1 MSAEILD
8 QEEDLVEVQQ
18 NTEETLEQSAPD
30 PLEELSVQ
38 DTVEPPEYELP
49 EKYRGKSIQDVVE
62 MHQSAESMIGKQSS
76 EVGELRQFVDGYIKG
91 QLNNDPQAVEE
102 AEEEET
108 DFFED
113 PQKAINKAIENH
125 PSVIAAERQARTAQ
139 TQSAMAQLQEK
150 HSDMAEIAADPAF
163 TKWVQSSKVRQELYE
178 RADKNYDTDSA
189 DELFSN
195 FKAQRAVAVQ
205 TINAERQSRS
215 SQVKAA
221 STGSAQGSANT
232 RVGGKVY
239 RRSDLIK
246 LMVSD
251 PSRYEA
257 LSDEILRAYSEGRV
271 K

>member
-1 MSAEILD
+1 
-8 QEEDLVEVQQ
+8 
-18 NTEETLEQSAPD
+18 
-30 PLEELSVQ
+30 
-38 DTVEPPEYELP
+38 
-49 EKYRGKSIQDVVE
+49 
-62 MHQSAESMIGKQSS
+62 
-76 EVGELRQFVDGYIKG
+76 
-91 QLNNDPQAVEE
+91 
-102 AEEEET
+102 
-108 DFFED
+108 
-113 PQKAINKAIENH
+113 
-125 PSVIAAERQARTAQ
+125 
-139 TQSAMAQLQEK
+139 
-150 HSDMAEIAADPAF
+150 
-163 TKWVQSSKVRQELYE
+163 
-178 RADKNYDTDSA
+178 
-189 DELFSN
+189 LFSN